1 VHPLSVAVIRRTP
14 RRLRRPVAAAIRTGD
29 AAIADRLPGL
39 AAEIAFWVL
48 LSLPALVIAVVAAV
62 TLVLGSD
69 GTGWQDQIIGQ
80 VREVASVALTRPT
93 IDEAVVPILE
103 SLFES
108 ATAGVTV
115 FAFITALWTASR
127 AVKVVLVTI
136 AVVAGRRD
144 DRPGWKDRLL
154 GFAVTL
160 VALIIGV
167 VLAPLLIAGPG
178 FGETLAG
185 WLADTVGTDIRL
197 VATVWSAAYWPVV
210 IVVATLA
217 LAVLYQIGVPGRTRW
232 RGSWPGAV
240 LATSVWLL
248 GSAGLRLYGTTISE
262 GPSAYG
268 PLAGP
273 IVALLWL
280 WVTGFAVL
288 LGAELNAQLARTW
301 PSIRDDPDRL
311 APEERRPE
319 TTAEL
324 LDEPI
329 APAATDDEVVR
340 PITDPAGPPRRRS

>member
-1 VHPLSVAVIRRTP
+1 MIRRAP
-14 RRLRRPVAAAIRTGD
+14 RRLRRPVAASIRTVD

-48 LSLPALVIAVVAAV
+48 LSLPALVLALIAAV
-62 TLVLGSD
+62 GLVVGAD
-69 GTGWQDQIIGQ
+69 GTDWQDQIIGQ
-80 VREVASVALTRPT
+80 VREVASVALTQTT
-93 IDEAVVPILE
+93 IERGVVPILE
-103 SLFES
+103 ELFEFAS
-108 ATAGVTV
+108 ASVIS
-115 FAFITALWTASR
+115 FAFIAALWTASR
-127 AVKVVLVTI
+127 AVKVVLDTI
-136 AVVAGRRD
+136 AVVAGRAEV
-144 DRPGWKDRLL
+144 RPGWKVRLL
-154 GFAVTL
+154 GFGVTV

-185 WLADTVGTDIRL
+185 WFADQLGADIGL
-197 VATVWSAAYWPVV
+197 VATIWSTAYWPVV
-210 IVVATLA
+210 VVLATMA

-240 LATSVWLL
+240 LATGVWLL
-248 GSAGLRLYGTTISE
+248 GSAGLRLYGASISD
-262 GPSAYG
+262 GSSAYG

-301 PSIRDDPDRL
+301 PAIRDQ
-311 APEERRPE
+311 PERGGLRRRRAE
-319 TTAEL
+319 TTDEL
-324 LDEPI
+324 LSEPKTPT
-329 APAATDDEVVR
+329 AEVVR